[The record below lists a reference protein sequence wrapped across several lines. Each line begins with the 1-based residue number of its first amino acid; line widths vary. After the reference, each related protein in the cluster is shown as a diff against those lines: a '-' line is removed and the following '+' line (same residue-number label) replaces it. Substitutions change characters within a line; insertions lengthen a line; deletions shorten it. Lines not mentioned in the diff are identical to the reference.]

1 MLPAA
6 DVDADSDARRPLQTV
21 YVHGLRVASLGSSV
35 ISEIIVSTAVVF
47 YRCGGNCGPIRCRF
61 QFSSTETTR
70 LLEPI

>member
-35 ISEIIVSTAVVF
+35 ISEIIVSTAVVLF
-47 YRCGGNCGPIRCRF
+47 IDVAEIAVP
-61 QFSSTETTR
+61 FSMQSSVQ
-70 LLEPI
+70 